1 MSKPI
6 IRVLMFGY
14 GKMANYA
21 IASLSYLAAHFD
33 EEGFKANSLKIA
45 TARNLSRPLVG
56 KLMSQM
62 STAGL
67 VNGTPGPGGGFFLS
81 REPSDIKLLEIVR
94 LFEKVE
100 ENIMCPFGPGWC
112 GNGDP
117 CPLHDDLSK
126 KRADMMAWLSD
137 ISLDVFTKHSVKP
150 QIGMGVSSGLRGPR
164 FD

>member
-1 MSKPI
+1 
-6 IRVLMFGY
+6 MFGY

-21 IASLSYLAAHFD
+21 IASLSYLAANFD
-33 EEGFKANSLKIA
+33 KQGFKANSQTIA

-67 VNGTPGPGGGFFLS
+67 VNGTPGPGGGFFLA
-81 REPSDIKLLEIVR
+81 RDPKDITLLEIVK

-100 ENIMCPFGPGWC
+100 EALMCPFGPGWC

-117 CPLHDDLSK
+117 CPLHYDLEEKRDEMMEWLSK
-126 KRADMMAWLSD
+126 TNLE
-137 ISLDVFTKHSVKP
+137 VFTKHPVKP
-150 QIGMGVSSGLRGPR
+150 DRGMIGAPTK
-164 FD
+164 

>member
-1 MSKPI
+1 
-6 IRVLMFGY
+6 MFGY

-33 EEGFKANSLKIA
+33 KENFKANSQTIA
-45 TARNLSRPLVG
+45 TARSLSRPLVG

-81 REPSDIKLLEIVR
+81 RAPKDIALIEIVR

-100 ENIMCPFGPGWC
+100 DGLMCPFGPGWC

-117 CPLHDDLSK
+117 CPFHYDLEE
-126 KRADMMAWLSD
+126 KRDDMMEWLNKTT
-137 ISLDVFTKHSVKP
+137 LEGFTNHGVKP
-150 QIGMGVSSGLRGPR
+150 QKGLG
-164 FD
+164 

>member
-1 MSKPI
+1 
-6 IRVLMFGY
+6 
-14 GKMANYA
+14 MANYA
-21 IASLSYLAAHFD
+21 IASLSYLAANYD
-33 EEGFKANSLKIA
+33 KEGFKANSQAIA

-81 REPSDIKLLEIVR
+81 RDPKDIKLIEIVK

-100 ENIMCPFGPGWC
+100 ESLMCPFGPGWC

-117 CPLHDDLSK
+117 CPLHFELED
-126 KRADMMAWLSD
+126 KRDEMLEWLSGTN
-137 ISLDVFTKHSVKP
+137 LEVFTKHSVKP
-150 QIGMGVSSGLRGPR
+150 DKGWGQA
-164 FD
+164 

>member
-1 MSKPI
+1 
-6 IRVLMFGY
+6 
-14 GKMANYA
+14 MANYA
-21 IASLSYLAAHFD
+21 IASLSYLAANY
-33 EEGFKANSLKIA
+33 EKEGFKANSQTIA

-81 REPSDIKLLEIVR
+81 RPPSEITLLEIVR

-100 ENIMCPFGPGWC
+100 ESLMCPFGPGWC

-117 CPLHDDLSK
+117 CPFHYELED
-126 KRADMMAWLSD
+126 KRDEMMSWLSNTN
-137 ISLDVFTKHSVKP
+137 LEVFTKHPIKP
-150 QIGMGVSSGLRGPR
+150 DRGYCAEEAK
-164 FD
+164 